1 MRNTKPVQPE
11 LTEDEK
17 KEQERKMAEAIK
29 HHEIMMKLSSPSE
42 KEKAEIKEKLA
53 EYWKDYAAAREKARP
68 SSPKKPSLETV
79 LKWVSE
85 HPQEE
90 HPQEQSPNI
99 SPFTVADLAN
109 ASEKSKKPDTSE
121 IPKVPNPKVTRH

>member
-1 MRNTKPVQPE
+1 
-11 LTEDEK
+11 
-17 KEQERKMAEAIK
+17 MAEAIK
-29 HHEIMMKLSSPSE
+29 RHEIMMKLSSPSE
-42 KEKAEIKEKLA
+42 EEKAEIKEKFA

-85 HPQEE
+85 HPQE
-90 HPQEQSPNI
+90 QSQNT

-109 ASEKSKKPDTSE
+109 ASERPTE
-121 IPKVPNPKVTRH
+121 ILKVPNPKVTRH